1 MSWVAAATIG
11 SAVIG
16 GVSSRKASKD
26 AQKGVERG
34 QDILKE
40 AVERGRS
47 DILSRFPEV
56 QAAIGQGFGES
67 RNLLAGTAFPGQVGA
82 FQQGNLQAQ
91 EAIQA
96 GLPQQI
102 NAIMGLPV
110 DLTGLQPRQIS
121 VDPNMFQAQLAA
133 TQEQRAAAPQEPPTQ
148 LTPEQIESIRQRIS
162 GGFLGGAG
170 PQAGLPPRRMF

>member
-1 MSWVAAATIG
+1 MG
-11 SAVIG
+11 SSG
-16 GVSSRKASKD
+16 NGDS
-26 AQKGVERG
+26 RG

-40 AVERGRS
+40 SVERGRS

-67 RNLLAGTAFPGQVGA
+67 RNLLAGTTFPGQVGA

-102 NAIMGLPV
+102 NAILGLPV
-110 DLTGLQPRQIS
+110 DLGGLQPRQID
-121 VDPNMFQAQLAA
+121 VDPNMFQTQLAA
-133 TQEQRAAAPQEPPTQ
+133 TQEQRAAPPSTTPPPTQ
-148 LTPEQIESIRQRIS
+148 LTPEQIQAIRDRMA
-162 GGFLGGAG
+162 GLGGAG
-170 PQAGLPPRRMF
+170 TGTDGRIRENVFIR